1 MKTIEIK
8 TATPND
14 LESILKIEEAAWPEG
29 DGMVADEAK
38 FIIRLS
44 NGLINIVLIDNE
56 PAGAITFQKPN
67 WTSSDIIQA
76 IYSEYQQSSKL
87 LNWHE
92 VSEKYNLPINWYTA
106 TDDGYLNLTHS
117 PNSNCGFL
125 VGVGVDPKFQGQGLV
140 NKLISY
146 TLKDLQSQGI
156 NHIIGYGRLPQL
168 SQHYVAPSIL
178 EAEQHLLTKKPGTNL
193 SKDYGA
199 RFHQFNGA
207 VSVSVIPNVMD
218 DPESCDYGFLAL
230 YKI

>member
-8 TATPND
+8 NAIPKD
-14 LESILKIEEAAWPEG
+14 LESILKIEKAAWPEG
-29 DGMVADEAK
+29 DGMVADEEK
-38 FIIRLS
+38 FITRLS
-44 NGLINIVLIDNE
+44 NSLIKIALIDNE
-56 PAGAITFQKPN
+56 PAGAITFQQPN
-67 WTSSDIIQA
+67 WTSSEIIQD
-76 IYSEYQQSSKL
+76 IHKEFQQSSKL

-92 VSEKYNLPINWYTA
+92 VSEKYNLPKDWYKA
-106 TDDGYLNLTHS
+106 TDDGYLNGTHN
-117 PNSNCGFL
+117 PKNDCGFL

-146 TLKDLQSQGI
+146 TLKDLKSQGI

-168 SQHYVAPSIL
+168 SQHHVTPSIS
-178 EAEQHLLTKKPGTNL
+178 EAEQHLLTQKPGTNF
-193 SKDYGA
+193 SNDYGA